1 MTAPTD
7 VITTRARSE
16 QRPAHVL
23 AGPPLAIGA
32 VVLVIAGV
40 LIGIVGGSLATW
52 IVGAV
57 MVGVAALAAPG
68 FFVLQPNASMWS

>member
-40 LIGIVGGSLATW
+40 LIGIVGGSPATTRP
-52 IVGAV
+52 
-57 MVGVAALAAPG
+57 AAR
-68 FFVLQPNASMWS
+68 S